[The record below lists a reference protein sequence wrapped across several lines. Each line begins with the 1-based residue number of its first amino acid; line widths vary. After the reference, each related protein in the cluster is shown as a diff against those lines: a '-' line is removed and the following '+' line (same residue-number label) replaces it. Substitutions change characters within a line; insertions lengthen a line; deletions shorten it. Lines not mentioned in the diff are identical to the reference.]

1 MTTNGNSGSS
11 SATPM
16 VAKQQI
22 IGVNKSG
29 QAVMVDPVIFKASNN
44 DKAWYRTV
52 VQIANML
59 GVSLDEADYLLNE
72 AVEAYRP
79 EKPLVRIRQSTLNR
93 MIYMG
98 GIQ

>member
-29 QAVMVDPVIFKASNN
+29 QAVMVDPVIFNASHN
-44 DKAWYRTV
+44 DRAWYRTV
-52 VQIANML
+52 VKISHML
-59 GVSLDEADYLLNE
+59 GISLDEADYLLNE
-72 AVEAYRP
+72 AAKAYRP
-79 EKPLVRIRQSTLNR
+79 EPLVRIRQSTLSR
-93 MIYMG
+93 MVYMG